1 MKIKVKSHRKLHCF
15 LPIASRPWVNRA
27 QAYSRGRYPRC
38 SSRAPS
44 LDLSAAARLE
54 VFVMCAISTGI
65 PAAPAARSTP
75 LLHLISAPP
84 PPLQPSISLDS
95 CRLISFALLVAGLSM
110 ARYFVYFI
118 CFFWFVLGFWITSV
132 YTTVFLFLHFHVLQ
146 LPWIYGLYYMYS
158 SKD

>member
-27 QAYSRGRYPRC
+27 QAYSRGLYPRC
-38 SSRAPS
+38 SLRAPS
-44 LDLSAAARLE
+44 LDSSAAARLE

-65 PAAPAARSTP
+65 PAAKSTP
-75 LLHLISAPP
+75 LLHLISTPP

-95 CRLISFALLVAGLSM
+95 CRLISFAVLVAGLSM

-118 CFFWFVLGFWITSV
+118 CFFLVCSRVLNHLGV
-132 YTTVFLFLHFHVLQ
+132 YYCVSFFTFSCVATTGNLRC
-146 LPWIYGLYYMYS
+146 ILYV
-158 SKD
+158 